1 MDSIY
6 KVGNTESIDSPAIL
20 VYPELII
27 KNILKA
33 TGIAGGP
40 GLLRPH
46 VKTHKMVE
54 VSKFLLEAGIDK
66 FKCATIAEAEM
77 LVMAGAK
84 DILLAYQPTAVKA
97 TRLAKLAQANPEV
110 MFGYLVD
117 NKESALTLHQ
127 LLFAANIKP
136 WIDVNVGMNRT
147 GIKPAAAAELYRYML
162 NDLEIKPAG
171 LHGYDGHIHDTDTNT
186 RFAKAEAIYL
196 SMTALAHELENEYHH
211 LPQLVL
217 GGTPCFP
224 YYASQPGIQSS
235 PGTFVFWDS
244 GYSKMF
250 PDMDFVVSAVLLTRV
265 ISVIDEQTIC
275 LDLGHKSV
283 AAESPLPR
291 VVFPDHPEASVIGQS
306 EEHLVVKIPDSTIIN
321 VGDEWFGIPVHI
333 CPTVALYDSV
343 QVINEGF
350 ATESWKVIARDR
362 AITV

>member
-6 KVGNTESIDSPAIL
+6 KVGNTEIIDSPALL

-33 TGIAGGP
+33 TEIAGGP

-84 DILLAYQPTAVKA
+84 DILLAYQPTAVKGA
-97 TRLAKLAQANPEV
+97 RLAKLAQANPEV

-117 NKESALTLHQ
+117 NKTSALTLNQ
-127 LLFAANIKP
+127 ILFAANIKP

-147 GIKPAAAAELYRYML
+147 GIKPAAVPELYRYML
-162 NDLEIKPAG
+162 NEVGIKPAG
-171 LHGYDGHIHDTDTNT
+171 LHGYDGHIHDTDTT
-186 RFAKAEAIYL
+186 IRFSQGEAIYN

-217 GGTPCFP
+217 GGTPNFP
-224 YYASQPGIQSS
+224 YYASKANVQSS

-250 PDMDFVVSAVLLTRV
+250 PDMEFIVSAILLTRV

-283 AAESPLPR
+283 APESPLPR
-291 VVFPDHPEASVIGQS
+291 VIFPDHPEASVVGQS
-306 EEHLVVKIPDSTIIN
+306 EEHLVVKVPASSAIN

-343 QVINEGF
+343 HVISDGI
-350 ATESWKVIARDR
+350 ATETWKVIARDR
-362 AITV
+362 AITI